1 MHELRRSQRAVLA
14 FPSMTVPRG
23 GMRGLSLDAWR
34 CQWQQRGRLAH
45 CKDDP
50 SGVLSQDFLLAKAPV
65 LLAA

>member
-1 MHELRRSQRAVLA
+1 
-14 FPSMTVPRG
+14 
-23 GMRGLSLDAWR
+23 MRGLSLDAWR